1 MQRTPL
7 TPEEIDDALGSLPGW
22 RLEDDQL
29 KKTFELENF
38 RAAVSFIVRLA
49 FHAEEL
55 DHHPD
60 LHNIYNTVDIAL
72 TTHDAGDRVTEM
84 DVKLAHA
91 IEDFAWV

>member
-60 LHNIYNTVDIAL
+60 LHNVYNTVDIAL

-91 IEDFAWV
+91 IEDFTWV